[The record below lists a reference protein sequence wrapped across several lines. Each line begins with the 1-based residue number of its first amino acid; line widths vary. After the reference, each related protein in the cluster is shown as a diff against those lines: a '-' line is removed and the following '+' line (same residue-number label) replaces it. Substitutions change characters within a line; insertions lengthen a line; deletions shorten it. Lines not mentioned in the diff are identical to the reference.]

1 MQLLFNKRIK
11 VVAHTTVII
20 TVVCFFISATESRI
34 LYYNLYYHIISSLS
48 ILQLPIFNVKIAVVI
63 NLQIEIHDG
72 RIDLSGE
79 TILSDINIVI
89 NTGSRIGLVG
99 RNGCGK
105 TTLLRLLCG
114 ELSLSNNEGDGGF
127 MAISGEVNIGTL
139 NQMTFADDSVSL
151 LDEIRSAYSDI
162 LDMKARLD
170 AAQKDM
176 EISATDE
183 NIKRYTALLD
193 DFTREGGFYF
203 EKEYE
208 AAIKKFG
215 FDESQ
220 KHKPLSEFSGGQ
232 RTKIAFLKLLLS
244 KPDLLLL
251 DEPTNHLDIEAV
263 SWLEDYIKN
272 YKKAVL
278 IVSHDRMF
286 LDNTVNEIYEIEH
299 GKTTRYVGNYTD
311 FTAKKRETRN
321 LQAKNYEA
329 QQKEIARISATAER
343 FRYKATKAAMAQS
356 KLKAIDRMEKIDA
369 PDAYDNRTFK
379 ATLEAKV
386 RSAKEVLTA
395 SNLTVGF
402 DRPLATL
409 SFNIYRGDRVGI
421 IGGNGKG
428 KSTLLKT
435 LVGKIPAVSG
445 TFTTGALVNVGYF
458 DQQMAQIRGSET
470 VLDNMLSAFPS
481 LTEFEA
487 RSALGAFLF
496 RGEAVFKTIDMLSG
510 GERVRLALCKL
521 FKKSPNLLILDEP
534 TNHMDIISKETLED
548 ILLSYNGTL
557 IFVSHDR
564 YFVKK
569 LANRL
574 IAFEND
580 SAKMY
585 DFGYDEYMLHRKQEE
600 NKSETPCKK
609 VEKPQKKTYTTPLK
623 EKAKRERALKKAE
636 QKIAELEASI
646 QNLKTEQQLP
656 ENLADYQKLSALQ
669 DDIDSL
675 EEELLEQMEL
685 WESLSE

>member
-1 MQLLFNKRIK
+1 M
-11 VVAHTTVII
+11 
-20 TVVCFFISATESRI
+20 
-34 LYYNLYYHIISSLS
+34 
-48 ILQLPIFNVKIAVVI
+48 
-63 NLQIEIHDG
+63 QIEIHNG
-72 RIDLSGE
+72 KVDLSGE
-79 TILSDINIVI
+79 PILNEINMVI
-89 NTGSRIGLVG
+89 NTNSHIGLVG

-114 ELSLSNNEGDGGF
+114 EIPLANRESDGGF
-127 MAISGEVNIGTL
+127 IAVSGNPVIGAL
-139 NQMTFADDSVSL
+139 NQMTFRDDSITL
-151 LDEIRSAYSDI
+151 IQEIRSAYKDI
-162 LDMKARLD
+162 LDMKSALD
-170 AAQKDM
+170 NAQRDM
-176 EISATDE
+176 EEQSTEE

-193 DFTREGGFYF
+193 RFTLEGGFYF

-215 FDESQ
+215 FTDEQ
-220 KHKPLSEFSGGQ
+220 KHRPLNEFSGGQ

-263 SWLEDYIKN
+263 SWLEEYIKN

-299 GKTTRYVGNYTD
+299 GKTTKYAGNYTL
-311 FTAKKRETRN
+311 FTAQKRESRD
-321 LQAKNYEA
+321 LAQKNYDA
-329 QQKEIARISATAER
+329 QQKEIARITATAER

-356 KLKAIDRMEKIDA
+356 KLKSIDRMEKLDA
-369 PDAYDNRTFK
+369 PQAYDNRTFK
-379 ATLEAKV
+379 ATLTPTV
-386 RSAKEVLTA
+386 QSAKEVLTV

-402 DRPLATL
+402 DTPLATL
-409 SFNIYRGDRVGI
+409 SFNVYRGDRIGI

-435 LVGKIPAVSG
+435 LVGKIPALSG
-445 TFTTGALVNVGYF
+445 SYTTGAMVNAGYF
-458 DQQMAQIRGSET
+458 DQQMAQIHGSET
-470 VLDNMLSAFPS
+470 VLDNMLSAFPAM
-481 LTEFEA
+481 TEFEA

-496 RGEAVFKTIDMLSG
+496 SGESVFKTIDMLSG

-548 ILLSYNGTL
+548 ILLSYSGTL

-564 YFVKK
+564 YFIKK
-569 LANRL
+569 LADRL
-574 IAFEND
+574 IVFENEKAD
-580 SAKMY
+580 IY
-585 DFGYDEYMLHRKQEE
+585 DYGYDEYMLQHPA
-600 NKSETPCKK
+600 ETEKEITPVQKTAKPTKK
-609 VEKPQKKTYTTPLK
+609 NFTTPLK

-636 QKIAELEASI
+636 EKISDIETKLDS
-646 QNLKTEQQLP
+646 LKTEQALP
-656 ENLADYQKLSALQ
+656 ENLADYQKLSELQ
-669 DDIDSL
+669 NQIDSL
-675 EEELLEQMEL
+675 EAELLEAMEL